1 MLQSMG
7 SQKKEWDT
15 TKRLNLS
22 EYHIHQWALLPCRV
36 ESQLCD
42 TTLRMLC
49 SALFFQSGVF
59 QSFLQGELNDLVGA
73 EL

>member
-1 MLQSMG
+1 MLQSMR

-15 TKRLNLS
+15 TEQLNLT

-36 ESQLCD
+36 ESQSCHAK
-42 TTLRMLC
+42 LRMLC